1 MTQDQMLN
9 LGYAFATV
17 LFTVVLIVL
26 IKVFGNLK
34 TGLIGPELNLLT
46 YGFLWDTISG
56 ATRGENY
63 WPHIT
68 PELTAFKTLILIFIV
83 FINTVLMAWNF
94 KLADQVENINLYT
107 KSQKKWRKL
116 WSTFFGVLSFIFFL
130 TIKTF
135 WE

>member
-1 MTQDQMLN
+1 MTQEQILN

-26 IKVFGNLK
+26 LKVFGNLK

-46 YGFLWDTISG
+46 YGSLWDTIAG
-56 ATRGENY
+56 ATRGQTY
-63 WPHIT
+63 WKNIT
-68 PELTAFKTLILIFIV
+68 PELITYKALILIFIV

-94 KLADQVENINLYT
+94 KLADQVNGYQYST
-107 KSQKKWRKL
+107 SQKRWRMF
-116 WSTFFGVLSFIFFL
+116 WSTFFGVLSFVFYI
-130 TIKTF
+130 TMKTF